1 MDRKTS
7 ERLRLVIV
15 GIIFLVGVV
24 WGYLLLRPEKQLPIL
39 APADLNPAV
48 VADSLEGQGM
58 NHTIGSWKLT
68 DQTGRLRSDKEVQ
81 GRVVV
86 ANFFFTS
93 CRSICVD
100 MAQNMRLIQEAFRND
115 SRVQLLSHSVTPE
128 ADSVPVLAAYA
139 AANGVLPD
147 RWWLLTGPY
156 SEINRLARTK
166 YFAVMEEG
174 QTWDEHSFIH
184 TENLALIDGKGRI
197 RGYYDGTD
205 PDQARLLI
213 KHVGWLLEEIEVHQ
227 E

>member
-1 MDRKTS
+1 
-7 ERLRLVIV
+7 
-15 GIIFLVGVV
+15 
-24 WGYLLLRPEKQLPIL
+24 
-39 APADLNPAV
+39 V

-58 NHTIGSWKLT
+58 NHTIGAWKLT
-68 DQTGRLRSDKEVQ
+68 DQSGTVRTQENVANRI
-81 GRVVV
+81 VV

-93 CRSICVD
+93 CQSICVD
-100 MAQNMRLIQEAFRND
+100 MAQNMRLIQSAYAD
-115 SRVQLLSHSVTPE
+115 DPRVQLLSHSVTPE
-128 ADSVPVLAAYA
+128 ADSVPVLAKYA
-139 AANGVLPD
+139 EANGVDPK

-197 RGYYDGTD
+197 RGYYDGTN

-213 KHVGWLLEEIEVHQ
+213 KHVGWLLDELEDAE
-227 E
+227 

>member
-7 ERLRLVIV
+7 ERIRLAALAVV
-15 GIIFLVGVV
+15 FVVGVV
-24 WGYLLLRPEKQLPIL
+24 WGYYLLRPQQQLPVL
-39 APADLNPAV
+39 SPSDLNPAV

-58 NHTIGSWKLT
+58 NHTIGAWKLT
-68 DQTGRLRSDKEVQ
+68 DQSGTVRTQQNVANRI
-81 GRVVV
+81 VV

-93 CRSICVD
+93 CQSICVD
-100 MAQNMRLIQEAFRND
+100 MAQNMRLIQSAYAD
-115 SRVQLLSHSVTPE
+115 DPRVQLLSHSVTPE
-128 ADSVPVLAAYA
+128 ADSVPVLAKYA
-139 AANGVLPD
+139 VANGVDPK

-197 RGYYDGTD
+197 RGYYDGTN

-213 KHVGWLLEEIEVHQ
+213 KHVGWLLDELEDAE
-227 E
+227 